1 MTLNQREKDNIQE
14 LKGLGIKNEAGFKL
28 DEADLTNLA
37 IMYKQANQEKHRRNL
52 EKSKRASKFWGSGA
66 GVAAKLPSAMK
77 DTILN
82 LFKKKTSNSA
92 SRKTTA

>member
-1 MTLNQREKDNIQE
+1 MTQQEKDEIKRLAQ
-14 LKGLGIKNEAGFKL
+14 LGVKNEAGFKL

-37 IMYKQANQEKHRRNL
+37 TMAKQANQEKHRRNL
-52 EKSKRASKFWGSGA
+52 EKSKRESKFWGSGA